1 MAAITLQDAPSI
13 KTTSHL
19 DANAREYQI
28 PVRTNRVTVLIVG
41 QIGAVALDGVD
52 GGSLSAD
59 QFPLVADVPFT
70 FRMSVGTGR
79 TGPRSFFVSSAV
91 AATVDVFCELD

>member
-1 MAAITLQDAPSI
+1 MAAITLPDAPSI
-13 KTTSHL
+13 KTTAH
-19 DANAREYQI
+19 ANGNAREYQI
-28 PVRTNRVTVLIVG
+28 PIRTNRVTVLIVG
-41 QIGAVALDGVD
+41 QIGAVSFAGVD
-52 GGSLSAD
+52 GGALGAD

-79 TGPRSFFVSSAV
+79 TGPRSFFVASAV